1 MVKLIEKQKNKGG
14 TILATK
20 TFVRVLS
27 TTAFL
32 SLAYAGSAHASTYIV
47 QKGDTL
53 SKIAQTYKTTVKE
66 LKSLNG
72 LTSDLIYVNQSLKV
86 SAEPVAPPKQPTAQ
100 APQPAATY
108 TVVKG
113 DALIKIANRYGVT
126 VAELKQW
133 NNLSGTIIYIGQV
146 LKVSAPGQAASA
158 PSPAPAAPTPPPAP
172 APAPTP
178 LPSTAPPSWQSTI
191 EYTIVSGDSL
201 SKIAAKFGTTVG
213 TLKTLNNLSSDIIYA
228 GRKLLVPGPSGSAA
242 PAPSAGSTP
251 APATDFATKT
261 IEVAKSLM
269 GIPYV
274 WGGSTTSGF
283 DCSGFIYYVA
293 NQSGKKIG
301 RYSAAGYYDRSYY
314 VDQPQI
320 GDLVFF
326 ANTYKKG
333 ISHVGFYIGN
343 NQFIHANSS
352 NGVMISSLSNS
363 YYKQHFE
370 AFKRFY

>member
-1 MVKLIEKQKNKGG
+1 MDNK
-14 TILATK
+14 TI
-20 TFVRVLS
+20 VRVLS

-32 SLAYAGSAHASTYIV
+32 SLAYAGAAHASTYTV

-53 SKIAQTYKTTVKE
+53 SKIALTHKTTVSQ

-72 LTSDLIYVNQSLKV
+72 LTSDLIYPNQTLKV
-86 SAEPVAPPKQPTAQ
+86 SAEPAAAPKPQQPAAQ
-100 APQPAATY
+100 TPQPAAAY

-133 NNLSGTIIYIGQV
+133 NNISGTIIYIGQT
-146 LKVSAPGQAASA
+146 LKVSAPGQAAPAPA
-158 PSPAPAAPTPPPAP
+158 PSPAPAPTPAP

-178 LPSTAPPSWQSTI
+178 APAPNPSTAPPSWQSSI

-201 SKIAAKFGTTVG
+201 SKIASKFGTTVG
-213 TLKTLNNLSSDIIYA
+213 ELRTLNNLSSDLIYA

-242 PAPSAGSTP
+242 PAPAPGVAP
-251 APATDFATKT
+251 APATDFGSKT

-274 WGGSTTSGF
+274 WGGSTLSGF

-326 ANTYKKG
+326 ANTYQKG

-343 NQFIHANSS
+343 NQFIHANST
-352 NGVMISSLSNS
+352 NGVMISSLSS
-363 YYKQHFE
+363 TYYKQHFE
-370 AFKRFY
+370 AFKRLY